1 MYDKRFD
8 NKVRYMNFGI
18 LGEAK
23 IAREYVVPAILNAG
37 HTVTHVGRRTPGKEA
52 LPKIYGSAIETD
64 YESLI
69 NDPSVDAIYNPLPNH
84 LHVPYSIKALKSNK
98 HVLCEKPVAL
108 NLDELTQLENAAK
121 ESKAFFYEA
130 FMVRSHPQWHWL
142 QNLDIGQ
149 YQSSHFIFSYPQ
161 QPAGNVRNLVKYGGG
176 PLFDIGCYAILSGCM
191 LFKGEP
197 KVLSA
202 AAIMCDEYETEKQV
216 DATLRWPNGETLSF
230 TVSANAALCQAFT
243 VLGSNGWAK
252 LNVPIN
258 PPEKTY
264 AYWSNG
270 GLQKGSKVEF
280 PACNHYQLM
289 VEEFVSRSESGQES
303 DFLFSRIVTKA
314 INDIQEI
321 TELTI

>member
-1 MYDKRFD
+1 
-8 NKVRYMNFGI
+8 MNFGI

-23 IAREYVVPAILNAG
+23 IAREHVVPAILNAG
-37 HTVTHVGRRTPGKEA
+37 HKVTHVGRRITGQAA
-52 LPKIYGSAIETD
+52 LPKIYGNAIETD
-64 YESLI
+64 YETLI
-69 NDPSVDAIYNPLPNH
+69 NEPSVDAIYNPLPNH
-84 LHVPYSIKALKSNK
+84 LHVPYSIEALKAGK

-108 NLDELTQLENAAK
+108 NLDELSQLENAAK
-121 ESKAFFYEA
+121 DSKAFFYEA

-142 QNLDIGQ
+142 KNLDIGK

-161 QPAGNVRNLVKYGGG
+161 QPLGNVRNLIKYGGG

-191 LFKGEP
+191 LFEGEP

-202 AAIMCDEYETEKQV
+202 VAVKSEEYEIEKQV
-216 DATLRWPNGETLSF
+216 DATLRWPNGETLSL

-258 PPEKTY
+258 PPETTY
-264 AYWSNG
+264 AYWSDG
-270 GLQKGSKVEF
+270 GLEKGTKVEF

-289 VEEFVSRSESGQES
+289 VEEFVSQSESGHDS
-303 DFLFSRIVTKA
+303 DFLFSRIITKA
-314 INDIQEI
+314 INDIQKI
-321 TELTI
+321 AGLTI

>member
-1 MYDKRFD
+1 
-8 NKVRYMNFGI
+8 MNFGI

-23 IAREYVVPAILNAG
+23 IAREHVVPAILNAG
-37 HTVTHVGRRTPGKEA
+37 HKVTHVGRRIPGQAA
-52 LPKIYGSAIETD
+52 LPKIYGNAIETD
-64 YESLI
+64 YETLI

-84 LHVPYSIKALKSNK
+84 LHVPYSIEALKAGK

-108 NLDELTQLENAAK
+108 NLDELSQLENAAK
-121 ESKAFFYEA
+121 DSKAFFYEA

-142 QNLDIGQ
+142 KNLDIGK

-161 QPAGNVRNLVKYGGG
+161 QPLGNVRNLIKYGGG

-191 LFKGEP
+191 LFEGEP

-202 AAIMCDEYETEKQV
+202 VAVKSEEYEIEKQV
-216 DATLRWPNGETLSF
+216 DATLRWPNGETLSL

-252 LNVPIN
+252 LNVPVN
-258 PPEKTY
+258 PPETTY
-264 AYWSNG
+264 AYWSDG
-270 GLQKGSKVEF
+270 GLQEGTKVEF

-289 VEEFVSRSESGQES
+289 VEEFVSRSESGHDS
-303 DFLFSRIVTKA
+303 DFLFSRIITKA
-314 INDIQEI
+314 INDIQKI
-321 TELTI
+321 AGLTI